1 MKDFVKVI
9 VTNKAKR
16 CFYKECENNDFCCI
30 GSMSHI
36 FDYKIINLRIS
47 DDDEVYIKEI
57 GEGWLY
63 QENFINELL
72 KNKISYIR
80 EMEIE

>member
-1 MKDFVKVI
+1 MKDFIKVI
-9 VTNKAKR
+9 VTNKAKK
-16 CFYKECENNDFCCI
+16 CFYEECERGFCYI
-30 GSMSHI
+30 GSMQHI

-57 GEGWLY
+57 GEGWFY
-63 QENFINELL
+63 PENFINELL